1 MPFKEGDEVQHKSGG
16 PKMAVEGKH
25 GYDDNS
31 YICSWWDDK
40 KKKFERDTF
49 PENVLKPYQPP
60 RGPSITHLG
69 SD

>member
-1 MPFKEGDEVQHKSGG
+1 MALKEGDEVQHKSGG
-16 PKMAVEGKH
+16 PKLTVEGESDY
-25 GYDDNS
+25 GG
-31 YICSWWDDK
+31 YICSWWDEK

-49 PENVLKPYQPP
+49 PENVLKPYQSP